1 MDDQS
6 LPAATQQ
13 AKSDNNKWYREHK
26 DEPEVRK
33 AFRES
38 AKRYYYK
45 NQEKEK
51 LRCLKKYY
59 AKTGRQVPERRL
71 AAVAAQTPGTTAQ
84 P

>member
-1 MDDQS
+1 MDTSDQTI
-6 LPAATQQ
+6 PATV
-13 AKSDNNKWYREHK
+13 KSDKNKWYREHK

-38 AKRYYYK
+38 AKKYYYK
-45 NQEKEK
+45 NHEQEK

-71 AAVAAQTPGTTAQ
+71 AAVPAPATQTPAN